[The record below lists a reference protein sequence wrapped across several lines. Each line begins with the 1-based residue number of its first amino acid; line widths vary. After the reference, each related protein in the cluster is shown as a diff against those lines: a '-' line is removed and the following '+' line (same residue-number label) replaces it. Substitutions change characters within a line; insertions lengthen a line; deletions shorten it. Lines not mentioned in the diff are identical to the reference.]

1 VLQETLLFPYL
12 SGADF
17 MHRFEEHDPGQ
28 VPYGSRLPVSTEQV
42 MHDAAYFGNP
52 PDLPTHVTLPAPTG
66 ATSTYDNDVGE
77 FETRLFLYQHLKDQ
91 PLAVRAAAGWDGD
104 RYAVLKTA
112 HGDGIVWVSVWDTP
126 FDAAEFSDALGQVM
140 AKRYPNAT
148 PQTIAGGKRWTT
160 SGRTIS
166 VWGGEIAGR
175 PAVMYVDVPVG
186 ANPSP
191 IDPAKV
197 TLK

>member
-1 VLQETLLFPYL
+1 
-12 SGADF
+12 
-17 MHRFEEHDPGQ
+17 
-28 VPYGSRLPVSTEQV
+28 

-112 HGDGIVWVSVWDTP
+112 HGDGLVWVSVWDTP